1 MAISPLT
8 VKELREKTGAGMGD
22 CKKALE
28 EANGNMQEAIEILRK
43 KGAAGA
49 AKRSERAAKE
59 GLVVA
64 KTTNDGK
71 KAVVVEINCETD
83 FVARNAEFE
92 RYADIVSNALFAGK
106 FANVDELMTAKVE
119 NDTVQGIHNEILA
132 KFSEN
137 IGIRRFATIETN
149 GYIESYNHL
158 GNKLGVLIEV
168 SSDKV
173 NDKAR
178 TMIRD
183 IAMQVAAMNPLYI
196 SRDLVPADKIEK
208 EMEIYREI
216 AAQEGK
222 KPEIAERVATGR
234 LEKFYQENCLMEQ
247 AFVKDSQKTI
257 NDVVKEISTEC
268 GSDVKIAG
276 MHRFL
281 LGESLD

>member
-1 MAISPLT
+1 
-8 VKELREKTGAGMGD
+8 
-22 CKKALE
+22 
-28 EANGNMQEAIEILRK
+28 MQEAIEILRK

-64 KTTNDGK
+64 KTTTDGK

-106 FANVDELMTAKVE
+106 FANVDELMTAKVD

-137 IGIRRFATIETN
+137 IGIRRFETVESK
-149 GYIESYNHL
+149 GFIESYNHL

-183 IAMQVAAMNPLYI
+183 IAMQIAAMNPLYI
-196 SRDLVPADKIEK
+196 SRDLVPAEKIAK

-222 KPEIAERVATGR
+222 KPEIAERVAAGR

-257 NDVVKEISTEC
+257 NDVVKEISAEC